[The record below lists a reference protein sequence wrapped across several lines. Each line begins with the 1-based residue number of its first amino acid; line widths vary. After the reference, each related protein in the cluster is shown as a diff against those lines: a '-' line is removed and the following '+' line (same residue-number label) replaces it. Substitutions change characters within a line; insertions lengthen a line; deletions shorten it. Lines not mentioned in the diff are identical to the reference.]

1 MSLPLLSLLAL
12 LAAILI
18 SSFTRVNVGVLSIAF
33 AFAIGVGLGDL
44 GTRDVVRGFPGSLF
58 LTLVGITLLFAMARQ
73 NGTLDRIT
81 TAALRLAR
89 GRAGLAP
96 IVFFLLAL
104 GFASAGPGNIAAVA
118 MLAPVAMAA
127 AARAGIS
134 PFLMA
139 VMVCN
144 GANAGALS
152 PIAPTGI
159 IANGLMADIGLAG
172 VEWRTYFNTMIAQSF
187 VALVAFA
194 VLGGVRLLAR
204 ADRAVTPDMLGLEQK
219 GWDWRQRWTLAVIGL
234 LLVGVVAFDLDVT
247 MGAFLAAAALSVTGA
262 TDEHEALA
270 RVPWGAIL
278 LVCGVTVL
286 VAIVGSSGGIEL
298 AARWMAGVSNPTSV
312 NGLIA
317 FVTGVLSVYASTSGV
332 ILPAFLPM
340 VPDLVSHLAG
350 ADPLAIASSIN
361 VGGHLVDVSP
371 LSTLGAISL
380 AAAPDE
386 VRARLFNQLL
396 VWGLSMAV
404 VGAIVCWVF
413 FGLLA

>member
-89 GRAGLAP
+89 GRAGLVP

-159 IANGLMADIGLAG
+159 IANGLMADIGLPG

-204 ADRAVTPDMLGLEQK
+204 ADRAVTTDMLGLEQK

-286 VAIVGSSGGIEL
+286 VAIALVQGNL
-298 AARWMAGVSNPTSV
+298 SNQVRQQIP
-312 NGLIA
+312 A
-317 FVTGVLSVYASTSGV
+317 DA
-332 ILPAFLPM
+332 PAF
-340 VPDLVSHLAG
+340 
-350 ADPLAIASSIN
+350 
-361 VGGHLVDVSP
+361 
-371 LSTLGAISL
+371 
-380 AAAPDE
+380 
-386 VRARLFNQLL
+386 
-396 VWGLSMAV
+396 
-404 VGAIVCWVF
+404 F
-413 FGLLA
+413 FIDIQP